1 MNVDELHNIDA
12 FIIISPR
19 EFEEYTKQKA
29 RITALTATNKF
40 LAKEADCKTALIK
53 ELRETIVAQHKE
65 NISLMQFAKRMIATA
80 ESAPVSLMQFARR
93 MIAAAE
99 SAPECV
105 MDRRYKDEAAG

>member
-1 MNVDELHNIDA
+1 MHIDELNNIDA

-19 EFEEYTKQKA
+19 EYKKQAA

-80 ESAPVSLMQFARR
+80 ESAP
-93 MIAAAE
+93 
-99 SAPECV
+99 ECV
-105 MDRRYKDEAAG
+105 MAKEVFRNDSSR

>member
-1 MNVDELHNIDA
+1 MHIDELLNNLDA
-12 FIIISPR
+12 FILVSPG
-19 EFEEYTKQKA
+19 ELAEYKKQAA

-80 ESAPVSLMQFARR
+80 ESAP
-93 MIAAAE
+93 
-99 SAPECV
+99 ECV

>member
-1 MNVDELHNIDA
+1 MQIDELLNNLDA
-12 FIIISPR
+12 FILVSPG
-19 EFEEYTKQKA
+19 ELAEYKKQAA

-53 ELRETIVAQHKE
+53 ELRDTIVAQHKE
-65 NISLMQFAKRMIATA
+65 NISLMQFAKRIVAM
-80 ESAPVSLMQFARR
+80 
-93 MIAAAE
+93 AE

>member
-53 ELRETIVAQHKE
+53 ELRETIVAQHKK

-80 ESAPVSLMQFARR
+80 ESAP
-93 MIAAAE
+93 
-99 SAPECV
+99 ECV

>member
-80 ESAPVSLMQFARR
+80 ESAP
-93 MIAAAE
+93 
-99 SAPECV
+99 ECV
-105 MDRRYKDEAAG
+105 MDRRYKDEAAGKDKGLAAKGAVR